1 MSRSALGASLI
12 ATLAVA
18 VATATPLLAQSP
30 TVTISG
36 VGYAQYLYQ
45 LKEDSSFSGNGHQNN
60 FDVTRAYLNAVGK
73 FPAGLTTRVTIDLD
87 GRKAASNQL
96 SIRLKYAYLAWTPE
110 KSPLTFKLGEI
121 HTPLLDWEEALWD
134 YRMQGT
140 MALERAGYVS
150 SSDFGAGIDGNWG
163 YDKVNMQVGVYNGE
177 NYSGAPG
184 DQRKD
189 LMGRVSV
196 KLMNTDM
203 AGRGGGLRVSAYAQY
218 GKPTTGGRRERY
230 LGMVSYKS
238 KMLTLAGEIAATRDS
253 VTGGTFSGTA
263 VTPAANKTGRI
274 YSVFGV
280 LNVPQSKWGVIG
292 RVDITDPQTGDA
304 TNDRLTRIIGGVSYQ
319 VNPNLRLLADVDNV
333 SRQGGNY
340 ANGFNA
346 TRSTGYFQAQFTF

>member
-1 MSRSALGASLI
+1 MRTPARLATGFVLI
-12 ATLAVA
+12 AVGSVASRLA
-18 VATATPLLAQSP
+18 AQSP
-30 TVTISG
+30 TITVSG

-45 LKEDSSFSGNGHQNN
+45 LKRDSSISGHQNN
-60 FDVTRAYLNAVGK
+60 FDVTRAYLNVTGK
-73 FPAGLTTRVTIDLD
+73 FPAGLATRVTIDVD

-134 YRMQGT
+134 YRMQGQ
-140 MALERAGYVS
+140 MALERGGYLS

-163 YDKVNMQVGVYNGE
+163 YDKVNMQVGLYNGE

-189 LMGRVSV
+189 VMGRVSV
-196 KLMNTDM
+196 KLLNTDM
-203 AGRGGGLRVSAYAQY
+203 PGKVGGLRVTGYAQY
-218 GKPTTGGRRERY
+218 GKPNTGGRRERY

-238 KMLTLAGEIAATRDS
+238 KMLTLAGEIASTRDS
-253 VTGGTFSGTA
+253 VTGGTLSGAA

-274 YSVFGV
+274 YSFFGV
-280 LNVPQSKWGVIG
+280 LNVPHSKFGILG
-292 RVDITDPQTGDA
+292 RLDITDPQTGA
-304 TNDRLTRIIGGVSYQ
+304 PINDRLTRVIGGVSYQ
-319 VNPNLRLLADVDNV
+319 VNPNLRMLADVDNV

-346 TRSTGYFQAQFTF
+346 TRSAAYLQAQFTF

>member
-1 MSRSALGASLI
+1 MTTPSRQALGI
-12 ATLAVA
+12 A
-18 VATATPLLAQSP
+18 LLALASGASRLSAQAP
-30 TVTISG
+30 TVTVGG
-36 VGYAQYLYQ
+36 VGYVQYLYQ
-45 LKEDSSFSGNGHQNN
+45 LKQDSSLTGKGHQNN
-60 FDVTRAYLNAVGK
+60 FDVTRAYVNVLGK
-73 FPAGLTTRVTIDLD
+73 FPAGLSTRVTLDID
-87 GRKAASNQL
+87 GRKAASSQL

-196 KLMNTDM
+196 KLLNTDM
-203 AGRGGGLRVSAYAQY
+203 AGRVGGLRVTGYAQY
-218 GKPTTGGRRERY
+218 GKPTTGGRRQRV

-263 VTPAANKTGRI
+263 VTAAANKTGRI
-274 YSVFGV
+274 YSFFGV
-280 LNVPQSKWGVIG
+280 LNVSQSKFGIIG
-292 RVDITDPQTGDA
+292 RLDITDPQTGDP
-304 TNDRLTRIIGGVSYQ
+304 TNDRQTRIIGGVSYQ
-319 VNPNLRLLADVDNV
+319 VNPNFRVLADVDNV
-333 SRQGGNY
+333 SRQGGSY
-340 ANGFNA
+340 ANAFNA
-346 TRSTGYFQAQFTF
+346 TRSTAFLQAQFNF